1 VAHWKELIAAS
12 GLPRNEALALVA
24 HAIGRDAVWLIAHD
38 TDEAPDDLSQKADSF
53 VRRRAAGEPMAY
65 ITGEREFFGLSLH
78 VTPDVLIPRPET
90 ELLVELALDKLPQHG
105 QLLDIGTGSGA
116 IAVAVAKHRPD
127 VQVFASDISGAALAV
142 ARSNAL
148 HHGVTIIFEESDG
161 LNAFAMQEAFDVVV
175 SNPPY
180 IAAGDPHLGHGDLR
194 FEPRIALECGS
205 DGLDLIRRLTDH
217 VGPRL
222 RRGGWWACEHGH
234 DQGSPCLALWR
245 AAGLV
250 NVVDIPDLAGIS
262 RVCAGQKA
270 AD

>member
-1 VAHWKELIAAS
+1 MAHWKELIAAS
-12 GLPRNEALALVA
+12 GLPRHEALALVA

-65 ITGEREFFGLSLH
+65 ITGEREFFGLPLH

-90 ELLVELALDKLPQHG
+90 ELLVEFALDKLPKHG
-105 QLLDIGTGSGA
+105 RLLDIGTGSGA
-116 IAVAVAKHRPD
+116 IAVAVARHRPD
-127 VQVFASDISGAALAV
+127 AQVFASDISDKALAV

-148 HHGVTIIFEESDG
+148 RHNVNVTFVESDG
-161 LNAFAMQEAFDVVV
+161 LNAFAEQETFDVII

-180 IAAGDPHLGHGDLR
+180 IADGDPHLSQGDLR
-194 FEPRIALECGS
+194 FEPKVALACGP
-205 DGLDLIRRLTDH
+205 DGLDLIRPLTLH

-222 RRGGWWACEHGH
+222 RLGGWWACEHGY
-234 DQGSPCLALWR
+234 DQGSACLALWR
-245 AAGLV
+245 QAGFRSV
-250 NVVDIPDLAGIS
+250 SNIADLAGIF